1 MEKMS
6 YEVSMSDWKNLNSL
20 PLTDGGEVDNYEE
33 DEQLDEN
40 DDEERFEQLNS
51 LPMYSDDENPEIE
64 EEEPDAFEV
73 VFDCIKNVVVEDV
86 LDHLFGPVSYENES
100 DYDHQDFDEQEE
112 YFDAN
117 GNEEGFA
124 TDEDNEY
131 INEENSK

>member
-1 MEKMS
+1 M
-6 YEVSMSDWKNLNSL
+6 SMSDWKNLNSL

-33 DEQLDEN
+33 DEPLDEN
-40 DDEERFEQLNS
+40 DDEERFGQLNS
-51 LPMYSDDENPEIE
+51 LPMYSDDENNGIE

-73 VFDCIKNVVVEDV
+73 VFDCVKNVVVEDV